1 MADNYCNN
9 CGKYGHVYHLC
20 KLPIISIGVIAFR
33 MVDSKLQYL
42 TIRRKDTFG
51 FIDFMRG
58 KYSVHNKDYIMN
70 MIIQMTNVEKQY
82 LLTKTFA
89 ELWKHIWGENVIGN
103 QYKHEENGSRDKFE
117 MLRSG
122 IMCKG
127 EQYSLASL
135 IEDSNQYK
143 QWDEPEWGFPK
154 GRRNFQEKD
163 YDCAIR
169 EFCEETGFDRKH
181 LHSIHN
187 IYPYEEIF
195 TGSNYKSYKHKYYI
209 AYIPH
214 KHSENLANFE
224 ITEVSKMEWKTFD
237 ECISIMRPYNLEK
250 KRLLTNIHNTLTQYY
265 MMYM

>member
-1 MADNYCNN
+1 MAENYCNN

-33 MVDSKLQYL
+33 VINNELQYL

-70 MIIQMTNVEKQY
+70 MLIQMTNTEKEY

-89 ELWKHIWGENVIGN
+89 ELWAHIWGDNVISN
-103 QYKHEENGSRDKFE
+103 QYKHEENGSREKFE
-117 MLRSG
+117 LLRIG
-122 IMCKG
+122 INSKG
-127 EQYSLASL
+127 QQYSLSTL
-135 IEDSNQYK
+135 IDESNQQM
-143 QWDEPEWGFPK
+143 QWEEPEWGFPK
-154 GRRNFQEKD
+154 GRRNYQEKD

-169 EFCEETGFDRKH
+169 EFCEETGFDRNH

-195 TGSNYKSYKHKYYI
+195 TGSNYKSYKHKYYV
-209 AYIPH
+209 AYISD
-214 KHSENLANFE
+214 KYNINLTNFE
-224 ITEVSKMEWKTFD
+224 TTEVSKMEWKTYED
-237 ECISIMRPYNLEK
+237 CISVMRPYNLEK
-250 KRLLTNIHNTLTQYY
+250 KRLISNIHTMLSQHY